1 MKAGDLAEVIVPIP
15 SVFETLDQESN
26 KMIKTGDLVL
36 LIKHMPTGWLIPS
49 WQVMFDGQLGIIP
62 SRWIRPVLTQRTI
75 YLDEEEQDMPLNSQE
90 LIELVPDAAT
100 LVKTLTKALRKDA
113 DGKIRVTKD
122 EAKRIRDLAAK
133 LVLQLA
139 KDVID

>member
-1 MKAGDLAEVIVPIP
+1 
-15 SVFETLDQESN
+15 
-26 KMIKTGDLVL
+26 
-36 LIKHMPTGWLIPS
+36 
-49 WQVMFDGQLGIIP
+49 
-62 SRWIRPVLTQRTI
+62 
-75 YLDEEEQDMPLNSQE
+75 MPLNSQE

-100 LVKTLTKALRKDA
+100 LVKTLTKALRKDT

>member
-1 MKAGDLAEVIVPIP
+1 MKTGDLAEVIVPIP

-36 LIKHMPTGWLIPS
+36 LIKHIPTGWLIPS

-62 SRWIRPVLTQRTI
+62 SRWIRPVFTQRTI

-90 LIELVPDAAT
+90 LIELVPDVHT

-113 DGKIRVTKD
+113 DGKVRVTKD

-139 KDVID
+139 KDVVD

>member
-1 MKAGDLAEVIVPIP
+1 MKTGDLAEVIVPIP

-36 LIKHMPTGWLIPS
+36 LIKHIPTGWLIPS
-49 WQVMFDGQLGIIP
+49 WQVVFDGQLGIIP
-62 SRWIRPVLTQRTI
+62 SRWIRPVFTQRTI

-90 LIELVPDAAT
+90 LIELVPDVHT

-113 DGKIRVTKD
+113 DGKVRVTKD

-139 KDVID
+139 KDVVD

>member
-1 MKAGDLAEVIVPIP
+1 
-15 SVFETLDQESN
+15 
-26 KMIKTGDLVL
+26 
-36 LIKHMPTGWLIPS
+36 
-49 WQVMFDGQLGIIP
+49 
-62 SRWIRPVLTQRTI
+62 
-75 YLDEEEQDMPLNSQE
+75 MPLNSQE